1 MKSSAKKVELA
12 SVDDLFSTEE
22 SRADAQR
29 EKVLEFPCRN
39 CTRSRSIPSRS
50 RMMRP

>member
-12 SVDDLFSTEE
+12 SVDNLFSTEE

-29 EKVLEFPCRN
+29 EKVMEIWVKVTLFHL
-39 CTRSRSIPSRS
+39 
-50 RMMRP
+50 